1 MPFALPRSLNIL
13 LADDD
18 EDDRI
23 FFKEALHEVNP
34 NATLN
39 IVENGVE
46 LMHRLSCRPL
56 PDLLFLDLNM
66 PLKNGY
72 ECLFE
77 IHSNSRLRRLPVI
90 ILSTSSVAE
99 HINDMLKD
107 LACLY
112 IKKPG
117 TFDELK
123 DHIQFA
129 LSLDFSRKNCVEE
142 ES

>member
-1 MPFALPRSLNIL
+1 MPFALPRALHIL

-18 EDDRI
+18 EDDRTL
-23 FFKEALHEVNP
+23 FRDALQEVNP
-34 NATLN
+34 EATLN
-39 IVENGVE
+39 EVENGVE
-46 LMHRLSCRPL
+46 LMHQLSRRAL

-77 IHSNSRLRRLPVI
+77 IHANPRLQRLPVI

-99 HINDMLKD
+99 HINEMLKD

-117 TFDELK
+117 RYDDLK
-123 DHIQFA
+123 LLIQHA
-129 LSLDFSRKNCVEE
+129 LSLDFSKEKCIEE
-142 ES
+142 KL